1 MKSLNLLSCPNCFG
15 NISLNNYSR
24 KIFCEICNKN
34 FESTLG
40 ILDFRNFETDFSA
53 NFSCE
58 SDLNLAKKLEDYFD
72 STNNFHELYYIYSKL
87 KTIQL
92 SNPQFLHIDFFQI
105 LTEAKNCNHI
115 GLSVNELTHGS
126 AILDKVNLELSR
138 LRKDNLP
145 TSGIALENGC
155 GIGYFIPGF
164 SKYFKEVIV
173 LDFSLS
179 YLILAKK
186 IAEEQKLC
194 NITFICA
201 NAENLPIKDSTIDFI
216 HSNNVVEH
224 ITAPINMIKH
234 AERTLKDGA
243 LLYIQSPN
251 KNTIYI
257 EPHFNLPCY
266 GFIPYK
272 IRKFII
278 LRTQNRDPNTV
289 SLLTLSQLKKL
300 IKLSFN
306 ENFEV
311 SFIPR
316 HLKNSISGGA
326 IRKVIVGLL
335 NTPILGIAINLLLNK
350 LLLAV
355 MPYHVA
361 LCFKKAKRLIP

>member
-1 MKSLNLLSCPNCFG
+1 M
-15 NISLNNYSR
+15 
-24 KIFCEICNKN
+24 
-34 FESTLG
+34 STLG
-40 ILDFRNFETDFSA
+40 ILDFRNFKTDFSA
-53 NFSCE
+53 NFSCDN
-58 SDLNLAKKLEDYFD
+58 DLNLAKLLAGYFD
-72 STNNFHELYYIYSKL
+72 ETNNFHELYHIYSKL

-92 SNPQFLHIDFFQI
+92 SNPHFENIDSNKI
-105 LTEAKNCNHI
+105 LTDAKNCKYI
-115 GLSVNELTHGS
+115 GLSVYELTHGF

-138 LRKDNLP
+138 LGKDNLP

-155 GIGYFIPGF
+155 GIGYFVPGF
-164 SKYFKEVIV
+164 SNYFKQVIV

-186 IAEEQKLC
+186 IAQEQNLT
-194 NITFICA
+194 NIIYICA
-201 NAENLPIKDSTIDFI
+201 NAEKLPIKDSSIDFI

-224 ITAPINMIKH
+224 INDPLNMIKH
-234 AERTLKDGA
+234 AERTLNNGA

-251 KNTIYI
+251 KNSIYI

-300 IKLSFN
+300 IKCSFN
-306 ENFEV
+306 ENFQV
-311 SFIPR
+311 TFIPR
-316 HLKNSISGGA
+316 HLKSSISGGA

-335 NTPILGIAINLLLNK
+335 NTPILGIVINLLLNK
-350 LLLAV
+350 LLLTV

-361 LCFKKAKRLIP
+361 LCFKKAK